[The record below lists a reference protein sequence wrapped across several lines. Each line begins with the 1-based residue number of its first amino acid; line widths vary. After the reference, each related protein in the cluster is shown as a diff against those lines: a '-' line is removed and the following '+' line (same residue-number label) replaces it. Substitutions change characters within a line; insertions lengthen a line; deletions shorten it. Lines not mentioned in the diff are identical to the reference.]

1 MRIFAAS
8 VLPLVLVACP
18 LVWSA
23 VTSAFETAPDS
34 GRIPLAELAVGWRG
48 TLVWTVMIACTATV
62 VGWIPGRALRQ
73 RVSAGGGAALATAIA
88 WAALM
93 PPYAIFYCGWR
104 ICRPGLWLA
113 DWAATHGHVG
123 VLRTTWLALA
133 LVSWMWPVAALA
145 VVALAPRR
153 RSSPEELMRLDA
165 HTRLDRVGMAWRN
178 DWPALLVA
186 ALVMCIALV
195 GETTAFDVARVVT
208 ASSELRLLD
217 AAGATP
223 PTLWAVASA
232 PAAVTLLAALAAVS
246 GWWALSRRRDLDS
259 VEASAPGAHRSASP
273 PGARAPGAV
282 LAVLL
287 CGAAVAAPVGLL
299 AIDGIS
305 SGSWA
310 SFAVLHARAAAGSL
324 ASACVGGA
332 LGAAVGAV
340 TCLTA
345 FRTRSVAP
353 VLLPGIMWAIGAAT
367 PGVLLA
373 TAYESMWN
381 GVPALR
387 PIYDSMLLVPMAQVA
402 HAGLACWMLACLLAG
417 RLSREAIDVETLHGR
432 GMLDLL
438 RAHGPCIAASGIIS
452 GMVMAAYCASETAIA
467 SRLVPPGAE
476 RIAPMLMNA
485 IHYQDQSAALAALP
499 WIGVMSAAMAGCAVL
514 SWSWMSRTRRMG
526 FGGMHS
532 LALACSAALA
542 ISGAAC
548 ERTAPDP
555 RGAGAGTNGND
566 SPVQFDP
573 LDRGGAGFGAMASD
587 VAVSPDAPPP
597 LACEQVIGMRG
608 RMPGRLDYPRAAD
621 VAQDGSVAVI
631 DKSGRVQRFAPDGSF
646 VGGWRMPRTDN
657 GMPTGVTIDR
667 HGRVWIADTH
677 EHRVLICSAD
687 GTELGSFGGYGRGA
701 GEFVYPTD
709 VLVLDDADPAR
720 CAVVVSEY
728 GGNDRLQWFDV
739 EIPGGAPAQARAVRS
754 VGSQGSGI
762 MQFLR
767 PQSMARMP
775 DGSIAVADACNH
787 RIVLLSKDGQWQRSV
802 GEPGRELGQLSYP
815 YGVLASGSGDLLVAE
830 FGNNRIQ
837 CLDAQGRGRWIRG
850 GGGRETGRLVAPWS
864 VAGDASAPVV
874 VDAGNCRVV
883 RVRLPGGDER

>member
-1 MRIFAAS
+1 MRIFAVS
-8 VLPLVLVACP
+8 VLPVALVVSP

-23 VTSAFETAPDS
+23 VSSALEPARDA
-34 GRIPLAELAVGWRG
+34 GRLSLAELAIGWRG
-48 TLVWTVMIACTATV
+48 TLLWTMTIACAATAI
-62 VGWIPGRALRQ
+62 GWIPGRVLRQ
-73 RVSAGGGAALATAIA
+73 RIAAGKGVILAAAIA
-88 WAALM
+88 WVAIM

-104 ICRPGLWLA
+104 ICRPGMWLA
-113 DWAATHGHVG
+113 DWAAMHGHVG
-123 VLRTTWLALA
+123 ALRAAWLALA

-145 VVALAPRR
+145 VMALTSRR
-153 RSSPEELMRLDA
+153 RTSPEELMRLDA
-165 HTRLDRVGMAWRN
+165 LTRLDRVAMAWRQ

-195 GETTAFDVARVVT
+195 GETTSFDVARVVT
-208 ASSELRLLD
+208 ASAELRLLD
-217 AAGATP
+217 AAGAGP
-223 PTLWAVASA
+223 RTLWAVASA
-232 PAAVTLLAALAAVS
+232 PAAVTLLVALAAVA
-246 GWWALSRRRDLDS
+246 GWLALSKRRDPES
-259 VEASAPGAHRSASP
+259 VEADASSAHRTGLWCSRCVPSA
-273 PGARAPGAV
+273 AIV
-282 LAVLL
+282 VLL

-299 AIDGIS
+299 ALDGIA
-305 SGSWA
+305 SGSWS
-310 SFAVLHARAAAGSL
+310 SFAALHARAATGSL
-324 ASACVGGA
+324 SSACVGGA

-345 FRTRSVAP
+345 LRSRSAAP
-353 VLLPGIMWAIGAAT
+353 VLLPGVLWAIGAAT

-387 PIYDSMLLVPMAQVA
+387 PIYDSMLMVPMAQVA
-402 HAGLACWMLACLLAG
+402 HAGLACWMIACLLAG
-417 RLSREAIDVETLHGR
+417 RLSRDAIDVETLHGCGLR
-432 GMLDLL
+432 DLL
-438 RAHGPCIAASGIIS
+438 RAHGPCIAASGAVS
-452 GMVMAAYCASETAIA
+452 GAVMAAYCASETAIA
-467 SRLVPPGAE
+467 ARLVPPGAE

-499 WIGVMSAAMAGCAVL
+499 WIGVMSAAMAMAAVL
-514 SWSWMSRTRRMG
+514 MWSWMSRTRRMG

-548 ERTAPDP
+548 ERGGQDP
-555 RGAGAGTNGND
+555 RGAGADTSGND
-566 SPVQFDP
+566 SLVQFDP

-587 VAVSPDAPPP
+587 VTVSPDAPPP

-621 VAQDGSVAVI
+621 VAPDGSVAVI

-667 HGRVWIADTH
+667 HGRLWIADTH
-677 EHRVLICSAD
+677 EHRVLICAAD
-687 GTELGSFGGYGRGA
+687 GTELGSFGRYGRDA

-720 CAVVVSEY
+720 CTVVVSEY

-739 EIPGGAPAQARAVRS
+739 GVSAGAAQARAVRS

-767 PQSMARMP
+767 PQSMARMT

-787 RIVLLSKDGQWQRSV
+787 RIVLLSEDGQWQRAV

-815 YGVLASGSGDLLVAE
+815 YGVLASASGDLLVAE

-837 CLDAQGRGRWIRG
+837 CMDPQGRGRWIRG

-864 VAGDASAPVV
+864 IAGDAAAPII

-883 RVRLPGGDER
+883 RVRLPESDER